1 MSWYN
6 FWKPAIKVLKNSAML
21 ITPQQLKDIC
31 THMGLDRATKMA
43 ALLNELCEKYGVKNQ
58 DVFEEFL
65 ANVLQESLEFQ
76 HKVENMNYRAE
87 TLMKV
92 WPSRFPTMA
101 IAGEYARNP
110 EKLANKVYGG
120 RMGNNQPGDGYKFK
134 GGGFIGLTGREV
146 YTKYAAYLNEP
157 VEQVAQKVQIDDR
170 YALDSAFWFFCILK
184 DLEDEAIKDDFIGI
198 VKSINGGTIGLK
210 DRQFYYARVKSVM
223 K

>member
-6 FWKPAIKVLKNSAML
+6 FWKPAIAVLKNKTML
-21 ITPQQLKDIC
+21 ITPQQLKDVC
-31 THMGLDRATKMA
+31 TSMSLNRATVMA
-43 ALLNELCEKYGVKNQ
+43 QLLNELGEKYGVKTQ

-92 WPSRFPTMA
+92 WPSRFPTKA
-101 IAGEYARNP
+101 IADQYARNP

-120 RMGNNQPGDGYKFK
+120 RMGNNQPGDGFKFK

-146 YTKYAAYLNEP
+146 YTKYANYLNEP
-157 VEQVAQKVQIDDR
+157 LEQVAANVQTQDK
-170 YALDSAFWFFCILK
+170 YALDSAYWFFCILK

-210 DRQFYYARVKSVM
+210 DRQFYYARIKSIM